1 MDQGQ
6 WLCDHSR
13 GGCLHVQQS
22 QAACRQVSVS
32 GEGGSPRVS
41 RGLWDLGM
49 TGTADGR
56 VGESSREKSRDEAS
70 KWMDR
75 QGPPPGPRLRQRSP
89 GTPSRDPPPP
99 RPLLSQLH
107 NGTPEGV
114 TCLSAVGPCWD
125 IRPIPEGPCPQSEAL
140 TAGNLARAAS
150 SSR

>member
-1 MDQGQ
+1 MRPPSG
-6 WLCDHSR
+6 WTGR
-13 GGCLHVQQS
+13 GHLLGHVS
-22 QAACRQVSVS
+22 DSALR
-32 GEGGSPRVS
+32 
-41 RGLWDLGM
+41 
-49 TGTADGR
+49 
-56 VGESSREKSRDEAS
+56 
-70 KWMDR
+70 
-75 QGPPPGPRLRQRSP
+75 GPPPVI
-89 GTPSRDPPPP
+89 PPPP